1 VRGPTSSIL
10 TIEELGLLAL
20 FALAFANGANDAGKS
35 VVTLEAPGPAGS
47 PIKKRPLVWGGFF
60 TGVGSVAAILISG
73 RLLTVFTPQ
82 TLVQPQPSRPLDS
95 TFVLA
100 ALAGATLWII
110 AATLARLPVSSTHA
124 IVGALVIPAVYLYG
138 TSAVQWSFL
147 LIRIVLPLAGGPV
160 AALIG
165 VYFIDRMIRP
175 KGPTPGK
182 PPTRLTK
189 LTHWAT
195 GAGTAFA
202 RGINDAPKMAALGA
216 FFLLANPSESAW
228 LPYSIIAVAVLLGSI
243 FLGHRVV
250 VTAIGKHASL
260 DQVQRSK
267 ANAATALMVSA
278 GALIG
283 APLSTT
289 QVHQGSSAGV
299 GGEKSVIRSSLRSM
313 LLPWFVTLPGAGIF
327 AIAVSYIVS
336 LV

>member
-1 VRGPTSSIL
+1 MSY
-10 TIEELGLLAL
+10 EELGLAAL
-20 FALAFANGANDAGKS
+20 FVLAFANGANDAGKS
-35 VVTLEAPGPAGS
+35 VVTLEAPGPVGS
-47 PIKKRPLVWGGFF
+47 PTKKRPLVWGGFF

-82 TLVQPQPSRPLDS
+82 TLIQPQTSRTLDS

-100 ALAGATLWII
+100 ALAGATLWIL
-110 AATLARLPVSSTHA
+110 AATLVRLPVSSTHA

-138 TSAVQWSFL
+138 TSAVQWPFL
-147 LIRIVLPLAGGPV
+147 MIRIVLPLAGGPV
-160 AALIG
+160 AALVG
-165 VYFIDRMIRP
+165 VYIIDRLVRP
-175 KGPTPGK
+175 KGTTPVK
-182 PPTRLTK
+182 QPTRLTR
-189 LTHWAT
+189 LAHWAT
-195 GAGTAFA
+195 GAATAFA

-216 FFLLANPSESAW
+216 FFLLANPSEATW
-228 LPYSIIAVAVLLGSI
+228 VPYSIIAVAVLLGSI
-243 FLGHRVV
+243 LLGHRVV

-260 DQVQRSK
+260 DQVQKSK
-267 ANAATALMVSA
+267 ANAATALVVSA

-313 LLPWFVTLPGAGIF
+313 LLPWLVTLPGAGIF
-327 AIAVSYIVS
+327 AIVVFFIGN

>member
-1 VRGPTSSIL
+1 LIVS
-10 TIEELGLLAL
+10 IEELGLAAL
-20 FALAFANGANDAGKS
+20 FLLAFANGANDAGKS
-35 VVTLEAPGPAGS
+35 VVTLEAPGPTGS
-47 PIKKRPLVWGGFF
+47 PIKRRPLVWGGFF
-60 TGVGSVAAILISG
+60 TGIGSVAAILISG

-110 AATLARLPVSSTHA
+110 AATLVRLPVSSTHA

-138 TSAVQWSFL
+138 ASAVQWSFL
-147 LIRIVLPLAGGPV
+147 LIRIVLPLAGGPLAV
-160 AALIG
+160 LIG
-165 VYFIDRMIRP
+165 VYIIDRLIRP
-175 KGPTPGK
+175 NGTTPGK
-182 PPTRLTK
+182 PPTRSTK

-195 GAGTAFA
+195 GAATAFA

-243 FLGHRVV
+243 VLGHRVV

-260 DQVQRSK
+260 DQVQKSK
-267 ANAATALMVSA
+267 ANAATALFVSA

-327 AIAVSYIVS
+327 AIAISYIVS